1 MGKTTITVGQS
12 VQVVNI
18 GQPEYWNKISVS
30 REYEGDIDEQH
41 EIDNVLKVVEKA
53 HERHSQS
60 MINYPSRDIV
70 FKNVT
75 TGKTEY

>member
-1 MGKTTITVGQS
+1 MKTTITVGQS
-12 VQVVNI
+12 VQVINI

-30 REYEGDIDEQH
+30 REYDGDIDEQH
-41 EIDNVLKVVEKA
+41 EIDNVLKVVEAA
-53 HERHSQS
+53 HQRHSQS
-60 MINYPSRDIV
+60 MTNYPSRDIV